1 MTASEATLSAPSTS
15 LPFAKA
21 RDVSFDYLRAT
32 LTLMVVAHHSS
43 LAYTTFAKFDK
54 AHYLFSTAPVVD
66 STRSLFLDYAENF
79 DDVFFMSLMFFI
91 SGLFV
96 WPALKRSSAADFL
109 RSRVLRL
116 GVPFVLI
123 WALVMPLA
131 YYASWQM
138 TGQDA
143 GYRDYWWDN
152 ISADRLPSGPLW
164 FVWLLLFFDILA
176 AGVFVALPRRSSAE
190 GASQAWSRRHP
201 IILAAGMFV
210 ICALVY
216 LPLLKWFG
224 FGAWGTFLVR
234 PFFFQLSRIGLY
246 LAWFAAGIWVGRA
259 GVSDGLLAVDGAL
272 GRRWP
277 WWCLFCFLSYNAL
290 VFVPRLPALT
300 AGLSDLQRGSIEAL
314 LWTLSCV
321 ASSFAFLALFRGVV
335 RTRRPWMDSLSRS
348 AYAIYLVHYVFVVWV
363 QRALLG
369 VDLHAGL
376 KFLVT
381 FVVAAGLSWLTAQLL
396 LTVPGVRRII

>member
-1 MTASEATLSAPSTS
+1 MSISEAALSAPPAS
-15 LPFAKA
+15 LPIAKTREVA
-21 RDVSFDYLRAT
+21 FDYLRAT

-43 LAYTTFAKFDK
+43 LAYTTFARFDK
-54 AHYLFSTAPVVD
+54 AHYLLSTAPVVD
-66 STRSLFLDYAENF
+66 STRWLFLDYAENF
-79 DDVFFMSLMFFI
+79 NDVFFMSLMFFI

-96 WPALKRSSAADFL
+96 WPAFKRSGAADFL
-109 RSRVLRL
+109 RRRALRL
-116 GVPFVLI
+116 GVPFLLI

-143 GYRDYWWDN
+143 GYWDYWWDN
-152 ISADRLPSGPLW
+152 VAADRLPSGPLW
-164 FVWLLLFFDILA
+164 FVWLLLFYDILA
-176 AGVFVALPRRSSAE
+176 SGVLVALPRRSSTE
-190 GASQAWSRRHP
+190 GASQAWSRDHP
-201 IILAAGMFV
+201 IILATVMFL

-216 LPLLKWFG
+216 LPLLKAFG

-234 PFFFQLSRIGLY
+234 PLVFQLSRIGLY
-246 LAWFAAGIWVGRA
+246 LAWFAAGIWVGRN
-259 GVSDGLLAVDGAL
+259 GVDDGLLAADGAL
-272 GRRWP
+272 ARQWR
-277 WWCLFCFLSYNAL
+277 WWCRFCFLAYNAL
-290 VFVPRLPALT
+290 VFVPRVPALT
-300 AGLSDLQRGSIEAL
+300 AGLSADQSGALEAI

-369 VDLHAGL
+369 LDLHAGV

-381 FVVAAGLSWLTAQLL
+381 FVVATGLSWLTARLL
-396 LTVPGVRRII
+396 LTVPGLRRIV